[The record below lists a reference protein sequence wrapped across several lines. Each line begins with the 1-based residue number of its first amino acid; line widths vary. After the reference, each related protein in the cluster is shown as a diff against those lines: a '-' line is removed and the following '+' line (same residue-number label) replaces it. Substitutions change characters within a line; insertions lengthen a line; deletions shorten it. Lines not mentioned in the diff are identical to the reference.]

1 MAIPTQE
8 DGKMLIQLAQL
19 GESSGL
25 GNAMPVIF
33 ADDFDSE
40 AADVMDAPVR
50 TVLGY
55 GELIGTLVKHDLIS
69 AELVRDYLWVEGVWR
84 VSARQPSASARSSAS
99 PGCTRTSRRSPR
111 GARPS
116 EPPTRRLRDPPC
128 RRRSPSAVGS
138 AR

>member
-69 AELVRDYLWVEGVWR
+69 AELVRDYLWVEGVWAR
-84 VSARQPSASARSSAS
+84 VGPAAKRQREKL
-99 PGCTRTSRRSPR
+99 GEPR
-111 GARPS
+111 LYENFEA
-116 EPPTRRLRDPPC
+116 L
-128 RRRSPSAVGS
+128 AAGS
-138 AR
+138 